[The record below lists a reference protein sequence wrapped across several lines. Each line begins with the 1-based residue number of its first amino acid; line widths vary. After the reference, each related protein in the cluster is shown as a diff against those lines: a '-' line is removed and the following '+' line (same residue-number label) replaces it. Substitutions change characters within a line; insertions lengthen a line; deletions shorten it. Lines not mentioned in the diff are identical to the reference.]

1 MQLLIYLGLSNI
13 IVAIVVL
20 AWFETRPAARRE
32 REAIKGIGHGQSAL
46 LSSIVSYSNT
56 SDEVTSC

>member
-1 MQLLIYLGLSNI
+1 MYLIIIAGLLNI
-13 IVAIVVL
+13 AAAIAFL
-20 AWFETRPAARRE
+20 AWSETRPAARRE
-32 REAIKGIGHGQSAL
+32 RKTIKGIGHGQSAL

>member
-1 MQLLIYLGLSNI
+1 MSILIYLGVFNI
-13 IVAIVVL
+13 IASIVAI
-20 AWFETRPAARRE
+20 AWLEMRPVARRE
-32 REAIKGIGHGQSAL
+32 RKAIKGIGHGEAAF

>member
-1 MQLLIYLGLSNI
+1 MAILIYLGLSNI
-13 IVAIVVL
+13 IVAIAVL

-32 REAIKGIGHGQSAL
+32 RKAIKGIGHGQSAL